1 METMKTCPRQEAAS
15 LSIELFAIMRALDGA
30 DALLHQLHTT
40 DARKHENDVVTILLH
55 TTRVAHA
62 ACETALTRVE
72 PMYDADP
79 DACDTAAAAEYAM
92 CKAVVKSALEHAS
105 TVVLA
110 LEYAS
115 TQHAD
120 WGSLSSPPLPADV
133 CSETCMREAIR
144 AENVGAVAL
153 GVVVLFELQSGSSAA
168 VEPPRGLFVC
178 ALIECNDGPN
188 MHILRLLLS
197 SPALTEHIADCD
209 DDHNTALM
217 IASRLGHVDSISVL
231 LTCPAVAASAGATNN
246 IGDTALMIASRF
258 EFADTVRALLACPV
272 VVASSGTKDYA
283 WGHTALAIATA
294 SNNMKLIGV
303 LLACP
308 AVVSLSC
315 NVNGDRGE
323 TVLMIASTQSSV
335 ETINALLA
343 CPTVAASAGVTN
355 IYNFTALMIAALHGR
370 AEIIEA
376 LLACP
381 TVAASAGATSNHGDT
396 ALMMGAMFGD
406 RKTIHAL
413 LACPTV
419 AASAG
424 STTNNSGD
432 TALMLAAM
440 QGNAEAIY
448 ALLAYPAIAAS
459 AGATGDH
466 GKTALDR
473 ARTFHRTQA
482 ITALLSC
489 SFSTVKST
497 TPTHRQH

>member
-1 METMKTCPRQEAAS
+1 METCPRQEAVS
-15 LSIELFAIMRALDGA
+15 LSIELFAIIRALDGA
-30 DALLHQLHTT
+30 DALLQQLHNTT
-40 DARKHENDVVTILLH
+40 DAQKHDVVTILLH
-55 TTRVAHA
+55 ATRVAHA

-92 CKAVVKSALEHAS
+92 CKAMVKSALEHAS

-153 GVVVLFELQSGSSAA
+153 GIVILFELQSGSSVAI
-168 VEPPRGLFVC
+168 VPPRGLFVC
-178 ALIECNDGPN
+178 ALVECNNGPN
-188 MHILRLLLS
+188 KHILRLLLS
-197 SPALTEHIADCD
+197 SPALTENITDCD
-209 DDHNTALM
+209 DDHNTVLM
-217 IASRLGHVDSISVL
+217 IAAMFGHVEAITVL
-231 LTCPAVAASAGATNN
+231 LACPAVAASAGAKNN
-246 IGDTALMIASRF
+246 VGDTALIIASRF
-258 EFADTVRALLACPV
+258 GFADTVRALLACHV
-272 VVASSGTKDYA
+272 VVASSGTVDFFK
-283 WGHTALAIATA
+283 HTALAIAIA
-294 SNNMKLIGV
+294 STNMQLIGV

-308 AVVSLSC
+308 AVVSLAC
-315 NVNGDRGE
+315 NVIDDRGE
-323 TVLMIASTQSSV
+323 TVLMIASTQSSA

-343 CPTVAASAGVTN
+343 CPTAAASAGAKN
-355 IYNFTALMIAALHGR
+355 NYHHTALMIAAQHGR

-381 TVAASAGATSNHGDT
+381 TVAASAGETDYCGET

-424 STTNNSGD
+424 ATNNNGD
-432 TALMLAAM
+432 TALMVAAIH
-440 QGNAEAIY
+440 GNAEAIH
-448 ALLAYPAIAAS
+448 ALLACPTVAAS
-459 AGATGDH
+459 AGAVGNH
-466 GKTALDR
+466 GNTALDR

-489 SFSTVKST
+489 STVLDAMSSPQLT
-497 TPTHRQH
+497 TPTHRHH